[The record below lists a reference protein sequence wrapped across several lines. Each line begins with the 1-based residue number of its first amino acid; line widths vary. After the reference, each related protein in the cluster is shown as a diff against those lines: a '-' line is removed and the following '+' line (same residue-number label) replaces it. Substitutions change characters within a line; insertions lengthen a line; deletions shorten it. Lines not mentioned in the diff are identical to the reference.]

1 MRTTALITTF
11 VALTGLF
18 CTGNTRQPASAATVK
33 WPKEAT
39 DTLTEDELVQL
50 VNALPR
56 LRAALKA
63 ASWTNPATVKEGE
76 SQINTLNALVES
88 MKVPAVVES
97 LKAVGG
103 WAKLR
108 PTLYKVFAATAAL
121 VIDRASP
128 EMIERMKQDTT
139 VAGKRSLADYEF
151 FKVACTQ
158 IPEGNKQL
166 VARYQ
171 EQLQPL
177 GSLGH

>member
-1 MRTTALITTF
+1 MRIAALITTTL
-11 VALTGLF
+11 VVLTGLF
-18 CTGNTRQPASAATVK
+18 CTGNTRQPASASAVK
-33 WPKEAT
+33 WPTEAT
-39 DTLTEDELVQL
+39 DTLTEEELVQL
-50 VNALPR
+50 VEALPT

-63 ASWTNPATVKEGE
+63 VSWKPGVPKKGG

-88 MKVPAVVES
+88 MKVPVVVES

-128 EMIERMKQDTT
+128 EQIARMRSDTT
-139 VAGKRSLADYEF
+139 TAGRQSLADYEF

-166 VARYQ
+166 VAKYN

-177 GSLGH
+177 GSLGR